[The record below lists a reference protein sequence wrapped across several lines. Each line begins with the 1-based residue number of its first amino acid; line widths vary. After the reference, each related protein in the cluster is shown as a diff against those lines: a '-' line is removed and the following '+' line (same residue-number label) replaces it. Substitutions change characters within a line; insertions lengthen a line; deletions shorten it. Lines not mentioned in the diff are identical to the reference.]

1 MTTPPDS
8 RRQAGVPTQPGSPVH
23 PASKQALSTL
33 PSERRVNIKPSA
45 EESLTSSAS
54 FKGLMASEN
63 IHGLEATALTST
75 VSETPLAAVLS
86 VISYGLK

>member
-1 MTTPPDS
+1 
-8 RRQAGVPTQPGSPVH
+8 
-23 PASKQALSTL
+23 
-33 PSERRVNIKPSA
+33 
-45 EESLTSSAS
+45 
-54 FKGLMASEN
+54 MASEN